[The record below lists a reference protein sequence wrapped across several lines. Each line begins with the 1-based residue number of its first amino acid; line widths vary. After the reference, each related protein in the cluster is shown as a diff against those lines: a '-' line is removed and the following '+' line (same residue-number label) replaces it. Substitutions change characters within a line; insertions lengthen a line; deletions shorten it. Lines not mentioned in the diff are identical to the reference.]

1 MEENKLI
8 AEFMGL
14 RKGFTTVKYYHPVT
28 RARVISNDTKE
39 ECFLIH
45 EDDVTIYTDRPGFE
59 WQYIDDE
66 NYLVTKVDEL
76 KYDSDWNWLMQ
87 VVDKIEKLGATIR
100 VKSNYNPFIKLNV
113 HQVTIEIEKG
123 ELSEGNKSFLGDG
136 FIYQNHS
143 NSNLIK
149 IEAYYESVVNF
160 IKWYNDEQ
168 NSN

>member
-59 WQYIDDE
+59 WQDIDDE
-66 NYLVTKVDEL
+66 NYLVTKVDGL
-76 KYDSDWNWLMQ
+76 KYDSDWNWLMAVVEKIESVEDGKYDVNILKNGTQ
-87 VVDKIEKLGATIR
+87 IVDYSSGGIEICNNVGKIGYDEKIEHTYQAVVD
-100 VKSNYNPFIKLNV
+100 
-113 HQVTIEIEKG
+113 
-123 ELSEGNKSFLGDG
+123 
-136 FIYQNHS
+136 
-143 NSNLIK
+143 
-149 IEAYYESVVNF
+149 F
-160 IKWYNDEQ
+160 IKWYNK
-168 NSN
+168 NK